1 MKMLTS
7 LLLNLHFESSGE
19 QHGFKIN
26 GFMKIGILFLLLVT
40 TVTTNAQ
47 SLKDAL
53 YGGKLKTDSGTV
65 IKKGDDLSSKIDT
78 STKKPVEP
86 VKTKPLTVARDS
98 SITNITVATDAAAIV
113 DNKTDKTTAVKDNNK
128 TWKEF
133 MDTVISTLKQEV
145 MTSKKIKK
153 GDYYVMVDYEIGLD
167 GQVTV
172 TNVFPSPENKYIQEQ
187 VKERL
192 SIDTPRLNP
201 VLTGNGKPRKVVKR
215 TNFTITKD

>member
-1 MKMLTS
+1 MK
-7 LLLNLHFESSGE
+7 
-19 QHGFKIN
+19 K
-26 GFMKIGILFLLLVT
+26 GILFLLLVST
-40 TVTTNAQ
+40 LTSNAQ

-78 STKKPVEP
+78 SKKKPVEP
-86 VKTKPLTVARDS
+86 EKTKITAVAMDS
-98 SITNITVATDAAAIV
+98 SITKMTVQTDSAAIV
-113 DNKTDKTTAVKDNNK
+113 VNKLDNNTVSKDNNK
-128 TWKEF
+128 IWKEF

-201 VLTGNGKPRKVVKR
+201 VLSGNGKPRKVVKR
-215 TNFTITKD
+215 TNFTITK

>member
-1 MKMLTS
+1 MK
-7 LLLNLHFESSGE
+7 
-19 QHGFKIN
+19 K
-26 GFMKIGILFLLLVT
+26 GILFLLLVT
-40 TVTTNAQ
+40 TLTSNAQ

-78 STKKPVEP
+78 TKKKPVEQE
-86 VKTKPLTVARDS
+86 KTKITAVAMDS
-98 SITNITVATDAAAIV
+98 SITKMTVQTDSAAIV
-113 DNKTDKTTAVKDNNK
+113 VNKLDNNTVSKDNNK
-128 TWKEF
+128 IWKEF

-201 VLTGNGKPRKVVKR
+201 VLSGNGKPRKVVKR

>member
-1 MKMLTS
+1 MK
-7 LLLNLHFESSGE
+7 
-19 QHGFKIN
+19 K
-26 GFMKIGILFLLLVT
+26 GILFLLLVT
-40 TVTTNAQ
+40 TLTSNAQ

-78 STKKPVEP
+78 SKKKPVEP
-86 VKTKPLTVARDS
+86 EKTKITAVAMDS
-98 SITNITVATDAAAIV
+98 SITKMTVQTDSATLV
-113 DNKTDKTTAVKDNNK
+113 VNKPDNNTVTKDNNK
-128 TWKEF
+128 IWKEF

-201 VLTGNGKPRKVVKR
+201 VLSGNGKPRKVVKR
-215 TNFTITKD
+215 TNFTITKE

>member
-1 MKMLTS
+1 M
-7 LLLNLHFESSGE
+7 NV
-19 QHGFKIN
+19 
-26 GFMKIGILFLLLVT
+26 FMKKGILFLLLVST
-40 TVTTNAQ
+40 LTSNAQ

-78 STKKPVEP
+78 SKKKPVEP
-86 VKTKPLTVARDS
+86 EKTKITAVAMDS
-98 SITNITVATDAAAIV
+98 SITKMTVQTDSAAIV
-113 DNKTDKTTAVKDNNK
+113 VNKLDNNTVSKDNNK
-128 TWKEF
+128 IWKEF

-201 VLTGNGKPRKVVKR
+201 VLSGNGKPRKVVKR
-215 TNFTITKD
+215 TNFTITKE

>member
-1 MKMLTS
+1 MK
-7 LLLNLHFESSGE
+7 
-19 QHGFKIN
+19 K
-26 GFMKIGILFLLLVT
+26 GILFLLLVT
-40 TVTTNAQ
+40 TITSNAQ

-78 STKKPVEP
+78 SKKKPVEP
-86 VKTKPLTVARDS
+86 EKTKITAVAMDS
-98 SITNITVATDAAAIV
+98 SITKMTVQTDSAAIV
-113 DNKTDKTTAVKDNNK
+113 VKKLDNNTVSKDNNK
-128 TWKEF
+128 IWKEF

-201 VLTGNGKPRKVVKR
+201 VLSGNGKPRKVVKR
-215 TNFTITKD
+215 TNFTITKE

>member
-1 MKMLTS
+1 MK
-7 LLLNLHFESSGE
+7 
-19 QHGFKIN
+19 K
-26 GFMKIGILFLLLVT
+26 GILFLLLVST
-40 TVTTNAQ
+40 LTSNAQ

-78 STKKPVEP
+78 SKKKPVEQE
-86 VKTKPLTVARDS
+86 KTKITAVAMDS
-98 SITNITVATDAAAIV
+98 SITKMTVQTDSAAIV
-113 DNKTDKTTAVKDNNK
+113 VNKLDNNTVSKDNNK
-128 TWKEF
+128 IWKEF

-201 VLTGNGKPRKVVKR
+201 VLSGNGKPRKVVKR

>member
-1 MKMLTS
+1 MK
-7 LLLNLHFESSGE
+7 
-19 QHGFKIN
+19 K
-26 GFMKIGILFLLLVT
+26 GILFLLLVT
-40 TVTTNAQ
+40 TITSNAQ

-78 STKKPVEP
+78 SKKKPVEP
-86 VKTKPLTVARDS
+86 EKTKITAVAMDS
-98 SITNITVATDAAAIV
+98 SITKMTVQTDSAAIV
-113 DNKTDKTTAVKDNNK
+113 VNKLDNNTVSKDNNK
-128 TWKEF
+128 IWKEF

-201 VLTGNGKPRKVVKR
+201 VLSGNGKPRKVVKR
-215 TNFTITKD
+215 TNFTITKE

>member
-1 MKMLTS
+1 MK
-7 LLLNLHFESSGE
+7 
-19 QHGFKIN
+19 K
-26 GFMKIGILFLLLVT
+26 GILFLLVVT
-40 TVTTNAQ
+40 TLTSNAQ

-78 STKKPVEP
+78 SKKKPVESE
-86 VKTKPLTVARDS
+86 KTKIPAVAMDT
-98 SITNITVATDAAAIV
+98 SITKMNVPTDSAAIV
-113 DNKTDKTTAVKDNNK
+113 VNKTDKTTALKDNNK

-201 VLTGNGKPRKVVKR
+201 VIGSNGKPRKVVKR

>member
-1 MKMLTS
+1 MK
-7 LLLNLHFESSGE
+7 
-19 QHGFKIN
+19 K
-26 GFMKIGILFLLLVT
+26 GILFLLLVT
-40 TVTTNAQ
+40 TLTSNAQ

-78 STKKPVEP
+78 SKKKPVEP
-86 VKTKPLTVARDS
+86 EKTKITAITRDS
-98 SITNITVATDAAAIV
+98 SITKMTIHTDSAAIVVNKLDNITVS
-113 DNKTDKTTAVKDNNK
+113 KDNNK
-128 TWKEF
+128 IWKEF

-201 VLTGNGKPRKVVKR
+201 VLSGNGKPRKVVKR
-215 TNFTITKD
+215 TNFTITKE

>member
-1 MKMLTS
+1 MK
-7 LLLNLHFESSGE
+7 
-19 QHGFKIN
+19 K
-26 GFMKIGILFLLLVT
+26 GILFLLLVST
-40 TVTTNAQ
+40 LTSNAQ

-78 STKKPVEP
+78 SKKKPVEP
-86 VKTKPLTVARDS
+86 EKTKITAVAMDS
-98 SITNITVATDAAAIV
+98 SITKMTVQTDSAAIV
-113 DNKTDKTTAVKDNNK
+113 VNKLDNNTVSKDNNK
-128 TWKEF
+128 IWKEF

-145 MTSKKIKK
+145 ITSKKIKK

-201 VLTGNGKPRKVVKR
+201 VLSGNGKPRKVVKR

>member
-1 MKMLTS
+1 MK
-7 LLLNLHFESSGE
+7 
-19 QHGFKIN
+19 K
-26 GFMKIGILFLLLVT
+26 GILFLLLVST
-40 TVTTNAQ
+40 LTSNAQ

-78 STKKPVEP
+78 SKKKPVEP
-86 VKTKPLTVARDS
+86 EKTKITAVAMDS
-98 SITNITVATDAAAIV
+98 SITKMTVQTDSAAIV
-113 DNKTDKTTAVKDNNK
+113 VNKLDNNTISKDNNK
-128 TWKEF
+128 IWKEF

-201 VLTGNGKPRKVVKR
+201 VLSGNGKPRKVVKR

>member
-1 MKMLTS
+1 MK
-7 LLLNLHFESSGE
+7 
-19 QHGFKIN
+19 K
-26 GFMKIGILFLLLVT
+26 GILFLLLVT
-40 TVTTNAQ
+40 TITSNAQ

-78 STKKPVEP
+78 SKKKPVEP
-86 VKTKPLTVARDS
+86 EKTKITAVAMDS
-98 SITNITVATDAAAIV
+98 SITKMAVQTDSAAIFV
-113 DNKTDKTTAVKDNNK
+113 NKLDNNTVSKDNNK
-128 TWKEF
+128 IWKEF

-201 VLTGNGKPRKVVKR
+201 VLSGNGKPRKVVKR
-215 TNFTITKD
+215 NTFTITKE

>member
-1 MKMLTS
+1 MK
-7 LLLNLHFESSGE
+7 
-19 QHGFKIN
+19 K
-26 GFMKIGILFLLLVT
+26 GILFLLLVT
-40 TVTTNAQ
+40 TITSNAQ

-78 STKKPVEP
+78 SKKKPVEP
-86 VKTKPLTVARDS
+86 EKTKITAVAMDS
-98 SITNITVATDAAAIV
+98 SITKMAVQTDSAAIV
-113 DNKTDKTTAVKDNNK
+113 VKKLDNNTVSKDNNK
-128 TWKEF
+128 IWKEF

-201 VLTGNGKPRKVVKR
+201 VLSGNGKPRKVVKR
-215 TNFTITKD
+215 TNFTITKE

>member
-1 MKMLTS
+1 MK
-7 LLLNLHFESSGE
+7 
-19 QHGFKIN
+19 K
-26 GFMKIGILFLLLVT
+26 GILFLLLVT
-40 TVTTNAQ
+40 TLTSNAQ

-78 STKKPVEP
+78 SKKKPVEP
-86 VKTKPLTVARDS
+86 EKTKITAITRDS
-98 SITNITVATDAAAIV
+98 SITKMTIHTDSAAIVVNKLDNITVS
-113 DNKTDKTTAVKDNNK
+113 KDNNK
-128 TWKEF
+128 IWKEF

-201 VLTGNGKPRKVVKR
+201 VIGSNGKPRKVVKR
-215 TNFTITKD
+215 TNFTITKE

>member
-1 MKMLTS
+1 MK
-7 LLLNLHFESSGE
+7 
-19 QHGFKIN
+19 KV
-26 GFMKIGILFLLLVT
+26 ILFLLVVT
-40 TVTTNAQ
+40 TLTSNSQ

-78 STKKPVEP
+78 SKKKPVESE
-86 VKTKPLTVARDS
+86 KTKIPAVAMDT
-98 SITNITVATDAAAIV
+98 SITKMNVPTDSAAIV
-113 DNKTDKTTAVKDNNK
+113 VNKTDKTTALKDNNK

-201 VLTGNGKPRKVVKR
+201 VIGSNGKPRKVVKR

>member
-1 MKMLTS
+1 VKHLNKKLAFKM
-7 LLLNLHFESSGE
+7 NV
-19 QHGFKIN
+19 
-26 GFMKIGILFLLLVT
+26 FMKKGILFLLLVST
-40 TVTTNAQ
+40 LTSNAQ

-78 STKKPVEP
+78 TKKKPVEQE
-86 VKTKPLTVARDS
+86 KTKITAVAMDS
-98 SITNITVATDAAAIV
+98 SITKMTVQTDSAAIV
-113 DNKTDKTTAVKDNNK
+113 VNKLDNNTVSKDNNK
-128 TWKEF
+128 IWKEF

-145 MTSKKIKK
+145 ITSKKIKK

-201 VLTGNGKPRKVVKR
+201 VLSGNGKPRKVVKR

>member
-1 MKMLTS
+1 VKRLNKKLAFKM
-7 LLLNLHFESSGE
+7 NV
-19 QHGFKIN
+19 
-26 GFMKIGILFLLLVT
+26 FMKKGILFLLLVT
-40 TVTTNAQ
+40 TITSNAQ

-78 STKKPVEP
+78 SKKKPVEP
-86 VKTKPLTVARDS
+86 EKTKITAVAMDS
-98 SITNITVATDAAAIV
+98 SITKMAVQTDSAAIFV
-113 DNKTDKTTAVKDNNK
+113 NKLDNNTVSKDNNK
-128 TWKEF
+128 IWKEF

-201 VLTGNGKPRKVVKR
+201 VLSGNGKPRKVVKR
-215 TNFTITKD
+215 NNFTITKE

>member
-1 MKMLTS
+1 M
-7 LLLNLHFESSGE
+7 
-19 QHGFKIN
+19 
-26 GFMKIGILFLLLVT
+26 
-40 TVTTNAQ
+40 
-47 SLKDAL
+47 
-53 YGGKLKTDSGTV
+53 
-65 IKKGDDLSSKIDT
+65 IKKVDELSSKIDT
-78 STKKPVEP
+78 SKKKPLKPE
-86 VKTKPLTVARDS
+86 KTKITAVAMDS
-98 SITNITVATDAAAIV
+98 SITKMTVQTDSAAIV
-113 DNKTDKTTAVKDNNK
+113 VNKLDNNTVSKDNNK
-128 TWKEF
+128 IWKEF

-201 VLTGNGKPRKVVKR
+201 VLSGNGKPRKVVKR
-215 TNFTITKD
+215 TNFTITKE

>member
-1 MKMLTS
+1 MK
-7 LLLNLHFESSGE
+7 
-19 QHGFKIN
+19 K
-26 GFMKIGILFLLLVT
+26 GILFLLLVT
-40 TVTTNAQ
+40 TLTSNAQ

-78 STKKPVEP
+78 SKKKPVEP
-86 VKTKPLTVARDS
+86 EKTKITAVAMDS
-98 SITNITVATDAAAIV
+98 SITKMTVQTDSAAIV
-113 DNKTDKTTAVKDNNK
+113 VKKLDNNTVSKDNNK
-128 TWKEF
+128 IWKEF

-201 VLTGNGKPRKVVKR
+201 VLSGNGKPRKVVKR
-215 TNFTITKD
+215 TNFTITKE